1 MPNIV
6 YGDIGKVNQSVL
18 ANTDKTFDYDYP
30 EDLDLRPGSDLHRR
44 IVNEVLRR
52 AHVSHR
58 VMSNR
63 FDSWNEIDRSLTAYI
78 EPDTGGLGDDHEER
92 DLKKNVRTKNRP
104 VSIVFPYSYAIL
116 ETVLTYLV
124 LAFLEEP
131 IFRYEGVSPEDVI
144 GAILLE
150 KVVSLHTNKTKVGL
164 ALHTMFRD
172 SLAYGIG
179 VGAPGWYTRTGSK
192 IVAAS
197 TGFMGSLGRFIG
209 MGLEKT
215 VKENVV
221 LFEGNKLDNVDPY
234 LWLPDPNVPCDR
246 VQDGEFCGWV
256 NRTSFV
262 KLMNEEAIGP
272 DLFNVRYLKDL
283 INKKSSLYGEDKSS
297 RSEKTGAS
305 IREAGGRHEA
315 TDPVD
320 TVNMFIDLIPKDW
333 KLGMSEYPEKW
344 LFSVASD
351 ALVIKAK
358 KLGLTHNMFPIVV
371 VAPDSDGYT
380 STPVSRIEVLHGLQT
395 TLDWLFNCYDEETE
409 VLTER
414 GWMPL
419 SQTSGDDKVAT
430 VDPNTLE
437 FWFEKPK
444 QWFEYDY
451 NGFMMNFKSSRMDVC
466 VTPNHNMFVKRRHE
480 RLNCFDS
487 WQFKPAA
494 LLGDTDY
501 LTVGNVRWRGKL
513 GEAVRLEGKV
523 PLRDRGKAQRYVDV
537 EISPELLA
545 GFLGWFLS
553 DGSISHG
560 GASGSYTVAVKQSKG
575 RNFKQLDSIFDAMP
589 FHVNRSYDL
598 KKHACQWTITNRP
611 LYEWLKDNC
620 YDGGTTGEFKKVP
633 DFVKGWDEFT
643 LGILFDCA
651 MRGDGHW
658 MPSHPNLGKY
668 SSESKRLIDDLQEI
682 ALRLGYFSHVYEH
695 ETSLGKSFYALNIST
710 STTYPYITPANCFRS
725 KYNGKVYSFEN
736 STHLT
741 VTRRRGKIA
750 IAGQSH
756 VANVRKAI
764 NDMII
769 YDPYLL
775 NPKDMES
782 PKPGKLVRTRR
793 PAWGRGVEHAAMQLN
808 VNDITRGNI
817 GDSSWIVQWMQKIGA
832 ADDPMMGSLRQ
843 GGPERL
849 TKGEFQGT
857 RMSAISRLERL
868 AKLIGLQGMQDIG
881 YMFAAHTQQ
890 LMSQEQ
896 YVKIAGQWEDELAK
910 EYGGKIESGRIK
922 VTPYDLLVDYDVLV
936 RDGSIPGG
944 NFSDVWI
951 RMFDILAQHPEL
963 DKRFDIVRI
972 FRHIARN
979 SGAKN
984 VSDFERKQPPPQAK
998 IMPDEDVARN
1008 VEAGNLV
1015 RLNR

>member
-92 DLKKNVRTKNRP
+92 DLKKNARTKNRP

-395 TLDWLFNCYDEETE
+395 TLDWLFN
-409 VLTER
+409 
-414 GWMPL
+414 
-419 SQTSGDDKVAT
+419 
-430 VDPNTLE
+430 
-437 FWFEKPK
+437 
-444 QWFEYDY
+444 
-451 NGFMMNFKSSRMDVC
+451 
-466 VTPNHNMFVKRRHE
+466 
-480 RLNCFDS
+480 
-487 WQFKPAA
+487 
-494 LLGDTDY
+494 
-501 LTVGNVRWRGKL
+501 
-513 GEAVRLEGKV
+513 
-523 PLRDRGKAQRYVDV
+523 
-537 EISPELLA
+537 
-545 GFLGWFLS
+545 
-553 DGSISHG
+553 
-560 GASGSYTVAVKQSKG
+560 
-575 RNFKQLDSIFDAMP
+575 
-589 FHVNRSYDL
+589 
-598 KKHACQWTITNRP
+598 
-611 LYEWLKDNC
+611 
-620 YDGGTTGEFKKVP
+620 
-633 DFVKGWDEFT
+633 
-643 LGILFDCA
+643 
-651 MRGDGHW
+651 
-658 MPSHPNLGKY
+658 
-668 SSESKRLIDDLQEI
+668 
-682 ALRLGYFSHVYEH
+682 
-695 ETSLGKSFYALNIST
+695 
-710 STTYPYITPANCFRS
+710 
-725 KYNGKVYSFEN
+725 
-736 STHLT
+736 
-741 VTRRRGKIA
+741 
-750 IAGQSH
+750 SH

-910 EYGGKIESGRIK
+910 EYGSKIEGGRIK

-963 DKRFDIVRI
+963 DKKFDIVRI

-998 IMPDEDVARN
+998 IVPDEDVARN